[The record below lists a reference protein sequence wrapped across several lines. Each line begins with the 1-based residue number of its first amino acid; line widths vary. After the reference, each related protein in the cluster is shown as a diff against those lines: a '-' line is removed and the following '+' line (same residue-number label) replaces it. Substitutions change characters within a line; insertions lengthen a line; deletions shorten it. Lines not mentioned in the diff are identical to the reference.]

1 MLPACCHPDQ
11 KLENSHKSQTVFQ
24 TVFTTNTNKTECLSL
39 QTCIA
44 LCTALIYAGKAAEEE
59 LTSGLSYSAA
69 MKLQEIPLLESGYQ
83 DFMDSFFYNQSRA
96 IDRCGP
102 KNCCMSCGTVW

>member
-1 MLPACCHPDQ
+1 MLPICHHPDQ
-11 KLENSHKSQTVFQ
+11 KLENGSHKSQSVFQ

-59 LTSGLSYSAA
+59 VTSGLSYAAA

-83 DFMDSFFYNQSRA
+83 DFMDNFLKPVPSH
-96 IDRCGP
+96 
-102 KNCCMSCGTVW
+102 